1 MLWPVGG
8 GGMSNKLVGNEQRK
22 LRATYFNG
30 VAIAIVGVGGFAP
43 VVATAMSGPLSAL
56 VPVLVLG
63 CTTVSIGLHSL
74 AILSL
79 QGLEE

>member
-1 MLWPVGG
+1 MAGRG
-8 GGMSNKLVGNEQRK
+8 DGDMSNKLLRNEQRK

-30 VAIAIVGVGGFAP
+30 AAIAIVGVGGFAP

-63 CTTVSIGLHSL
+63 CTTVSIGLHLL
-74 AILSL
+74 ARLSL